1 MVTTILKAL
10 GAATVAASIALF
22 SAPTIALAHQT
33 TGVPFNHTHD
43 GGQQRVIT
51 GERYTPTIWVDPD
64 GCEHWVMDDGWEGY
78 MTLKVDRNGKPTCRQ
93 GSICATMDAHALF
106 ERNGAWLTHKGKA
119 LVSDFF
125 NTQRATAYK
134 IIGHTSGHNTTLV
147 KKRANMLAQM
157 AHSSGARI
165 VGIDA
170 YGGKGGGNW
179 KKSQRIEILCLR

>member
-1 MVTTILKAL
+1 MVVNTGLWTMAGK
-10 GAATVAASIALF
+10 GAW
-22 SAPTIALAHQT
+22 P
-33 TGVPFNHTHD
+33 
-43 GGQQRVIT
+43 
-51 GERYTPTIWVDPD
+51 
-64 GCEHWVMDDGWEGY
+64 
-78 MTLKVDRNGKPTCRQ
+78 KVDRNRPTCRQ
-93 GSICATMDAHALF
+93 GSICATMDAHAIF
-106 ERNGAWLTHKGKA
+106 ERNGAWLTHKET